1 VTIGSMY
8 HSLVPIVVVLVNI
21 SPGRYP
27 SLLTG
32 TLIIAAVVYT
42 QLCNF
47 SATP

>member
-1 VTIGSMY
+1 MY

-32 TLIIAAVVYT
+32 TLITAAVVYT
-42 QLCNF
+42 HLRNF
-47 SATP
+47 PASP

>member
-32 TLIIAAVVYT
+32 TLIIAGVVYT
-42 QLCNF
+42 QLRNF
-47 SATP
+47 PASP